1 MAISRSKKL
10 KICFVVPYAYSLFN
24 KETSYVF
31 GGSEVRAWLLS
42 TGLARLANFEVS
54 FVVFNHGQKFKEYY
68 DGVTVYADAYFG
80 LVSENTQPQVSQRS
94 KRIKNIIQRI
104 KSKLFPSP
112 CIHIDSY
119 SVPEEKFS
127 TYSLINA
134 DLYCTFGVANFS
146 AELIA
151 FTKKYDKKS
160 LLFIGS
166 GGDIKAEYLSD
177 PYGHNEYGSLH
188 SLCAFSLE
196 QADNIVCQGIEQKEA
211 LSTLFGRHSLVIKN
225 PINLDLGVTRI
236 ENDNRKE
243 VLWIGKSDHIKR
255 PYLFVELAQR
265 NPDIT
270 FIMIMN
276 KSNPELHAETLAQA
290 PENLKIIEYVHFNNV
305 ESYFAEA
312 YIFVSTSKFE
322 GFHNTFLQAGKYG
335 LPIFSLTVNPDNFIT
350 EYDCGV
356 FANDNYEVLLME
368 ISEVFS
374 DNKAYELKSTNCYS
388 YFKDNHDLDRIVKEI
403 ELVIRQLK

>member
-1 MAISRSKKL
+1 MASQDEKL

-54 FVVFNHGQKFKEYY
+54 FVVLNHGQKFKEYY
-68 DGVTVYADAYFG
+68 EGVTVYADAYFG
-80 LVSENTQPQVSQRS
+80 LVSENTQPQVRKRG
-94 KRIKNIIQRI
+94 KRIINIIQRI

-119 SVPEEKFS
+119 SIPEEKFR
-127 TYSLINA
+127 TYSLIDA

-177 PYGHNEYGSLH
+177 PFGHNEYGSLN
-188 SLCAFSLE
+188 SLCTFAIE

-211 LSTLFGRHSLVIKN
+211 LSTLFCRHSLVIKN
-225 PINLDLGVTRI
+225 PINLDLGVAKKEI
-236 ENDNRKE
+236 DNRKD

-276 KSNPELHAETLAQA
+276 KSNSELHAQILFQTSQ
-290 PENLKIIEYVHFNNV
+290 NLKIIDYVHFS
-305 ESYFAEA
+305 EIEQYFEKA

-322 GFHNTFLQAGKYG
+322 GFPNTFLQAGKFR
-335 LPIFSLTVNPDNFIT
+335 LPILSLVVDPDNYINNHK
-350 EYDCGV
+350 CGFV
-356 FANDNYEVLLME
+356 CNGDFNVLKKRLRLLLSDKKIYEEM
-368 ISEVFS
+368 
-374 DNKAYELKSTNCYS
+374 STNS
-388 YFKDNHDLDRIVKEI
+388 YKYVLQNHCLEEKVGQLDKLIKSIV
-403 ELVIRQLK
+403 